1 MDARG
6 EARDEGAPDAPR
18 TSAKRVAGEAADEQA
33 RPEGISEELWERF
46 QATRARVAA
55 QRARRPPPKPAA
67 AAPAV
72 APAESR
78 SADDERGA
86 VAKQGKRRRAAPHWT
101 MEAKARWERKGAM

>member
-1 MDARG
+1 MDAR
-6 EARDEGAPDAPR
+6 DEEVRDAPR
-18 TSAKRVAGEAADEQA
+18 AGAKRAAMEAPDGQA
-33 RPEGISEELWERF
+33 RPEGISEALWERF

-55 QRARRPPPKPAA
+55 QKARRPPPKPAA

-72 APAESR
+72 ASAESR

-86 VAKQGKRRRAAPHWT
+86 KQGKRRRSAPQWT